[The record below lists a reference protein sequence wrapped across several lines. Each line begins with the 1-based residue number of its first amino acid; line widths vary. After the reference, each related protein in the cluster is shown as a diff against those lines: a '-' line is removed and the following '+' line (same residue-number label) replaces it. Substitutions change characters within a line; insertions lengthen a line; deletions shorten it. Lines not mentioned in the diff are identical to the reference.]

1 MDRYLE
7 FILNHY
13 WLSIALAV
21 VTFLLIQEF
30 FDTTFKKFSSV
41 SPLEA
46 VTKMNGGNSVV
57 VDVREPDEYK
67 VSHVVEAINVP
78 LSKLNEQLA
87 KLEAHKKGSILLA
100 CQTGTRSAAAAKI
113 LTKAGFEQ
121 VFVITGGMQAWEID
135 YKLPIKIS
143 NK

>member
-46 VTKMNGGNSVV
+46 VTKMNDGNTVV

-67 VSHVVEAINVP
+67 VSHVVDAINAP
-78 LSKLNEQLA
+78 LSKLNEQLV

-100 CQTGTRSAAAAKI
+100 CQNGTRSAAAAKI

-121 VFVITGGMQAWEID
+121 VFVITGGMQAWEVD
-135 YKLPIKIS
+135 YKLPIRIS
-143 NK
+143 KK